1 MVASKNNDREARDR
15 LRKYTARQS
24 VHAHQSARRRRD
36 NILAIAGILVIAAIA
51 TTTQVFYFTAG
62 PGAPKATASAS
73 ASPSPSPSPS
83 ASAAAEKNV
92 GPVPAKTI
100 AEDRTW
106 TGDLTLNDVP
116 LAISLNGK
124 AAPQATSV
132 FVDLVNKNFYTT
144 KGNSCHRL
152 TTGAGLKVIQCGSV
166 NGDGTGDDGFT
177 YGPIENA
184 PADGIYP
191 AGTIA
196 VARASSTYS
205 QSTQFFITYESS
217 TLPTTGGGY
226 TVFGTVTGG
235 LDKFISE
242 IASKGV
248 DASSTTAGDG
258 PPAVPTKIT
267 AVTVK

>member
-1 MVASKNNDREARDR
+1 MASGKNIDREARDR

-24 VHAHQSARRRRD
+24 VHSHQVSRRRRD
-36 NILAIAGILVIAAIA
+36 NILAIAGIVVIAAIA
-51 TTTQVFYFTAG
+51 TTTQIFYFTAG
-62 PGAPKATASAS
+62 PGAPKASAS
-73 ASPSPSPSPS
+73 ASPTPS

-92 GPVPAKTI
+92 GTVPAKTI

-106 TGDLTLNDVP
+106 TGDLTLNDIA
-116 LAISLNGK
+116 LGISLDGK

-132 FVDLVNKNFYTT
+132 FIDLAKKNFYTT
-144 KGNSCHRL
+144 TGSSCHRL
-152 TTGAGLKVIQCGSV
+152 TTSPGLKVIQCGSV
-166 NGDGTGDDGFT
+166 NGDGTGDEGFT
-177 YGPIENA
+177 FGPVENA

-196 VARASSTYS
+196 LARAASTYS
-205 QSTQFFITYESS
+205 QSTQFFITYEAS
-217 TLPTTGGGY
+217 TLPTDGGGY

-248 DASSTTAGDG
+248 AATSKNTTDG
-258 PPAVPTKIT
+258 PPAVTTKIT

>member
-1 MVASKNNDREARDR
+1 VASGKNIDREARDR

-24 VHAHQSARRRRD
+24 VHSHQVSRRRRD
-36 NILAIAGILVIAAIA
+36 NILAIAGIVVIAAIA

-62 PGAPKATASAS
+62 PGAPKASASAS
-73 ASPSPSPSPS
+73 ATPSASPS

-92 GPVPAKTI
+92 GTVPAKTI

-106 TGDLTLNDVP
+106 AGDLTLNDV
-116 LAISLNGK
+116 AMGISLDGK

-132 FVDLVNKNFYTT
+132 FIDLAKKNFYTT
-144 KGNSCHRL
+144 TGSTCHRL
-152 TTGAGLKVIQCGSV
+152 TTTPDLKVIQCGSV

-177 YGPIENA
+177 FGPVENA
-184 PADGIYP
+184 PADGVYP

-196 VARASSTYS
+196 LARASSTYS
-205 QSTQFFITYESS
+205 QSTQFFITYEAS
-217 TLPTTGGGY
+217 TLPTDGGGY
-226 TVFGTVTGG
+226 TVFGRVTSG

-248 DASSTTAGDG
+248 AASSTSKTDG
-258 PPAVPTKIT
+258 PPAVSTKIT
-267 AVTVK
+267 SVTVK